1 MRLREMR
8 LRWLRQ
14 KRQTPN
20 VPGLDPSCLDIVSAA
35 KDFGCAGVLTRTK
48 EEIKE
53 AFGAALSAD
62 GPTVIV
68 IPITHEDRPLVPPV
82 SD

>member
-1 MRLREMR
+1 VVILE
-8 LRWLRQ
+8 
-14 KRQTPN
+14 TAPN
-20 VPGLDPSCLDIVSAA
+20 VPALDLPGLDIVSAA
-35 KDFGCAGVLTRTK
+35 KGFGCASVLTKTK

-53 AFGAALSAD
+53 AFDAALSAD

-68 IPITHEDRPLVPPV
+68 IPIDHEDRPLVPPI